1 MHTEIYRTFCVAV
14 LCGLVLA
21 CGSGSGGGVGAP
33 PIATPPTSLQ
43 SELASPALAI
53 APGQASKNFDLTGCF
68 RVADSKPITSANLSI
83 SANGNIS
90 FSGSIDSAPTTQ
102 LAFLN
107 QSDTNQRQLLV
118 RAESAG
124 ITSEFGLFTNDK
136 RMDISTLDNRRFV
149 YSEPIVQIYKCEPGP
164 ATTSFTIEQPLT
176 SSRIVSNIVANSSS
190 TVSLVPSSVAS
201 DNYTQTGSI
210 VSWDSGRTG
219 TFARFISFN
228 LETAELAQ
236 GSSLNPTSH
245 SPVPYA
251 LPISGSVVTA
261 NYVEYLNPN
270 GNKEVTFKYDNID
283 VRYTRIAANNTRQF
297 RFSSSP

>member
-1 MHTEIYRTFCVAV
+1 MHTVIYRSFCGAV

-21 CGSGSGGGVGAP
+21 CGSGGGVDAP
-33 PIATPPTSLQ
+33 PPVIPPTSLQ

-53 APGQASKNFDLTGCF
+53 ASGQASKNFDLTGCF

-83 SANGNIS
+83 SGNGNIS
-90 FSGSIDSAPTTQ
+90 FSGSIDSSPPTQ

-107 QSDTNQRQLLV
+107 QSETNQRQLLV
-118 RAESAG
+118 RAESAS
-124 ITSEFGLFTNDK
+124 ITSEFALFTSSK
-136 RMDISTLDNRRFV
+136 RIDISTLDNRRFV
-149 YSEPIVQIYKCEPGP
+149 YSEPVVQIYKCEPGP

-176 SSRIVSNIVANSSS
+176 SSRIVSSIVANSSS

-201 DNYTQTGSI
+201 GNYTQTGSV

-228 LETAELAQ
+228 LDTAELAQ
-236 GSSLNPTSH
+236 GSSLNPTLH
-245 SPVPYA
+245 SPVLYA
-251 LPISGSVVTA
+251 LPISGSAVTA

-283 VRYTRIAANNTRQF
+283 LRYTRIATNNTRQF
-297 RFSSSP
+297 RFSGSP